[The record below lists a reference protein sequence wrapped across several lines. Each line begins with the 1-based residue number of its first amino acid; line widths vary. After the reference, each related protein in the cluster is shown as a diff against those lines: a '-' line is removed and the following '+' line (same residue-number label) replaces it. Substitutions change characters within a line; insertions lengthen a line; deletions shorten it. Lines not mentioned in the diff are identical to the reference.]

1 MSRISNNDFIP
12 GATVSST
19 AVASKFTDVQ
29 TATGS
34 LDETNLANGSVDTT
48 HLSNTSLFVASS
60 GVKWES
66 SGFAAS
72 YGNDVTNTALQPIDT
87 IITLDFNSAPTTVAI
102 GDLLRVYYQLWV
114 RNTTLSGDVSG
125 EVAIAETGGIFW
137 ALYVEYASQA
147 GPTGWLPLK
156 GQEVPGLK
164 TFKKSTGTLSN
175 HFGFDFG
182 SSAEEKQSTLMMIP
196 HGFITYKPAVSNTN
210 GSTSPVTVLWD
221 DSNSEQR
228 NYSSMRAYAHEATE
242 AYTMYGL
249 RLRLTGVYQGS
260 TIEPSAGVYN
270 GALALITG
278 SHPVGGSGVA
288 NDTFTISFSNGQLA
302 YMHMKKE

>member
-12 GATVSST
+12 GTTVSST
-19 AVASKFTDVQ
+19 AVASKFTDIQ

-34 LDETNLANGSVDTT
+34 LDETNLSNGSVDTT

-60 GVKWES
+60 GVAWES

-72 YGNDVTNTALQPIDT
+72 YGNHVNNTALQPIDT
-87 IITLDFNSAPTTVAI
+87 IITLDFNSNPTTVAI

-114 RNTTLSGDVSG
+114 KTTSIHNDVNN
-125 EVAIAETGGIFW
+125 EVNIAELGGIFW
-137 ALYVEYASQA
+137 ALWVEYASTP
-147 GPTGWLPLK
+147 GPGGWLPLK
-156 GQEVPGLK
+156 GQELPGVK
-164 TFKKSTGTLSN
+164 TFMCSGATLPS

-182 SSAEEKQSTLMMIP
+182 SSSEEKQSSLMMIP
-196 HGFITYKPAVSNTN
+196 HGFISVKPTKSNAAAHTSQIALMWDSSNT
-210 GSTSPVTVLWD
+210 
-221 DSNSEQR
+221 EQR
-228 NYSSMRAYAHEATE
+228 NYSSMRAYAHEATQ

-249 RLRLTGVYQGS
+249 RLRLSGVYQGS
-260 TIEPSAGVYN
+260 AIEPSAGVYN

-278 SHPVGGSGVA
+278 THPVGSS
-288 NDTFTISFSNGQLA
+288 NITDDSLTISFENGQLA